1 MSVVS
6 DNALMKTVVT
16 IDGPSGA
23 GKGTISQ
30 LLAKALGW
38 EFLDSGA
45 IYRLCGLACLKAAV
59 DKDNIEA
66 IVAIAEHL
74 DIAFKVTD
82 QGLETYLSGEEVG
95 AQLRSETTAA
105 AASDIASI
113 GAVRNALLQ
122 RQRDFAVLIDSDNGA
137 QGLIADRRDMG
148 TVVFPQAPCK
158 FYLTATAEERA
169 NRRYNQLKSAGESVN
184 LAAILQD
191 IKDRDDKDMNRAVAP
206 LKPAE
211 DAIIIDSTD
220 MSIDTVFK
228 SLLEIIT
235 DNGLQ

>member
-122 RQRDFAVLIDSDNGA
+122 RQRDFAVLNDSDNSA
-137 QGLIADRRDMG
+137 QGLIADGRDMG